1 MKIGFTSLVLFG
13 LLHGVCFSDTPGVPR
28 AVFVENTFNFGK
40 VKQGEKITHKFQ
52 VKNEGTAP
60 LLLDRVDFNLP
71 TLTAKF
77 KPEIPPG
84 GEGFIQVDW
93 NTTSFSGPIDLE
105 AELSS
110 NDPVQPKFTFTLSG
124 LIDPVIEVDPIS
136 GAYISLYPDE
146 KKEQTL
152 HIINHEQQP
161 LKISS
166 VEKQGTHFTASLKE
180 VQPGN
185 SYDLTITV
193 PAGTRPGRYEEGLL
207 LHTNHPKF
215 SKVPVG
221 VNVLVM
227 RDLHAFPEI
236 VDFKGIDLS
245 ILKQNPGLI
254 DNLFENIIVENRRGD
269 FEIKSIQT
277 DVPFLKITQA
287 PTSGRSSRF
296 KLDIQV
302 LKEKLAPGKISGS
315 IQVATDV
322 KESPE
327 ITIPVVAEI
336 Q

>member
-1 MKIGFTSLVLFG
+1 MKIRFTSIVLFG
-13 LLHGVCFSDTPGVPR
+13 VLHGVCFSDTPGAPR
-28 AVFVENTFNFGK
+28 AVFVEKTFNFGN
-40 VKQGEKITHKFQ
+40 VKQGVEVTHKFQ

-60 LLLDRVDFNLP
+60 LLLDRIDFDLP
-71 TLTAKF
+71 GLTAKF

-105 AELSS
+105 AKLSS
-110 NDPVQPKFTFTLSG
+110 NDPVRPKFTFTLSG
-124 LIDPVIEVDPIS
+124 SIDPVIEVAPIW
-136 GAYISLYPDE
+136 GGFISLYADE

-180 VQPGN
+180 VQSGK

-193 PAGTRPGRYEEGLL
+193 PAGTPPGHYEEALL
-207 LHTNHPKF
+207 LHTYHPKF
-215 SKVPVG
+215 PEVPVG
-221 VNVLVM
+221 INVLVM
-227 RDLHAFPEI
+227 RDVHAFPES
-236 VDFKGIDLS
+236 VDLKGIDLS
-245 ILKQNPGLI
+245 ILNQNPKLI
-254 DNLFENIIVENRRGD
+254 DNLFENVIVENRRGD

-287 PTSGRSSRF
+287 PPSGRSSRF

-315 IQVATDV
+315 IRVATDV
-322 KESPE
+322 KEFPE

-336 Q
+336 K

>member
-1 MKIGFTSLVLFG
+1 MKIRFTSIVVFGVLY
-13 LLHGVCFSDTPGVPR
+13 GVCFSATPAAPR
-28 AVFVENTFNFGK
+28 AVFVEKTFDFGK
-40 VKQGEKITHKFQ
+40 VKQGVEVTHRFQ

-60 LLLDRVDFNLP
+60 LLLDRVDFDLP
-71 TLTAKF
+71 GLTAKF

-93 NTTSFSGPIDLE
+93 NTSYFSGPIDLE
-105 AELSS
+105 GKLRS
-110 NDPVQPKFTFTLSG
+110 NDSVQPKFTFTLSG
-124 LIDPVIEVDPIS
+124 SIDPVIEVDPVW

-146 KKEQTL
+146 KKERTL

-166 VEKQGTHFTASLKE
+166 IEKQGTHFETSLKE
-180 VQPGN
+180 VQHGN
-185 SYDLTITV
+185 SYDLTVTV
-193 PAGTRPGRYEEGLL
+193 PAGTSPGRYEEALL

-215 SKVPVG
+215 SEVRVG

-227 RDLHAFPEI
+227 RDVHAFPES

-245 ILKQNPGLI
+245 ILKENPKLI
-254 DNLFENIIVENRRGD
+254 DNLYENVIVENRRGD

-277 DVPFLKITQA
+277 EVPFLKITQA
-287 PTSGRSSRF
+287 PPSGKSSRF

-315 IQVATDV
+315 IRVATDV
-322 KESPE
+322 KEFPE
-327 ITIPVVAEI
+327 LAIPVVAEI
-336 Q
+336 K

>member
-1 MKIGFTSLVLFG
+1 MKIRFTSIVLFG
-13 LLHGVCFSDTPGVPR
+13 VLHGVCFSDTPSAPR
-28 AVFVENTFNFGK
+28 AVFVEKTFNFGN
-40 VKQGEKITHKFQ
+40 VKQGVEVTHKFQ

-60 LLLDRVDFNLP
+60 LLLDRIDFDLP
-71 TLTAKF
+71 GLTAKF
-77 KPEIPPG
+77 KAEIPPG

-105 AELSS
+105 AKLSS
-110 NDPVQPKFTFTLSG
+110 NDPAQPKFTFTLSG
-124 LIDPVIEVDPIS
+124 SIDPVIEVAPIW
-136 GAYISLYPDE
+136 GGFISLYPDE

-180 VQPGN
+180 VQSGN

-193 PAGTRPGRYEEGLL
+193 PAGTAPGRYEEALL

-215 SKVPVG
+215 PEVPVG

-227 RDLHAFPEI
+227 RDLHAFPES
-236 VDFKGIDLS
+236 VDFKGIDPS
-245 ILKQNPGLI
+245 ILKQNPKLI
-254 DNLFENIIVENRRGD
+254 DNLFENVIVENRRGD
-269 FEIKSIQT
+269 FEIKGIQT
-277 DVPFLKITQA
+277 DVPFVKITQA
-287 PTSGRSSRF
+287 PPSGRSSRF

-315 IQVATDV
+315 IRVATDV

-336 Q
+336 K

>member
-1 MKIGFTSLVLFG
+1 MKIRFTSIVLFG
-13 LLHGVCFSDTPGVPR
+13 VLHGVCFSDTPGAPR
-28 AVFVENTFNFGK
+28 AVFVEKTFNFGN
-40 VKQGEKITHKFQ
+40 VKQGGELTHRFQ

-71 TLTAKF
+71 GLTAKF

-84 GEGFIQVDW
+84 GEGFVQVDC
-93 NTTSFSGPIDLE
+93 NTASFSGPIDLE

-110 NDPVQPKFTFTLSG
+110 NDPAKPKFAFTLSG

-152 HIINHEQQP
+152 RIINHEQQP

-180 VQPGN
+180 VQSGN

-193 PAGTRPGRYEEGLL
+193 PAGTPLGRYEEALL

-221 VNVLVM
+221 VNILVM
-227 RDLHAFPEI
+227 RDVHAFPES

-245 ILKQNPGLI
+245 ILNQNPSLI
-254 DNLFENIIVENRRGD
+254 DNLYENVIVENRRGD
-269 FEIKSIQT
+269 FEIKSIET
-277 DVPFLKITQA
+277 NVPFLKITQA
-287 PTSGRSSRF
+287 PPSGRSSRF
-296 KLDIQV
+296 KLDIKV
-302 LKEKLAPGKISGS
+302 LKEKLAPGQISGS
-315 IQVATDV
+315 IRVATDV

-327 ITIPVVAEI
+327 IMIPVVAEI
-336 Q
+336 K

>member
-1 MKIGFTSLVLFG
+1 MKIQFTSIVLFG
-13 LLHGVCFSDTPGVPR
+13 VLHGVCFSDTPGAAR
-28 AVFVENTFNFGK
+28 AVFVEKTFNFGN
-40 VKQGEKITHKFQ
+40 VKQGVEVTHIFQ

-71 TLTAKF
+71 GLTAKF

-93 NTTSFSGPIDLE
+93 NTTSFFGPVDLE
-105 AELSS
+105 AKLSS
-110 NDPVQPKFTFTLSG
+110 NDPAKPKFTFTLSG
-124 LIDPVIEVDPIS
+124 SVDPVIEVDPIW
-136 GAYISLYPDE
+136 GAYISLYSDE
-146 KKEQTL
+146 KKEKTL
-152 HIINHEQQP
+152 RIINHEEQP

-166 VEKQGTHFTASLKE
+166 IEKQGTHFTASLKE

-193 PAGTRPGRYEEGLL
+193 PAGTPLGRYEEALL

-215 SKVPVG
+215 SEVRVG

-227 RDLHAFPEI
+227 RDLHAFPES
-236 VDFKGIDLS
+236 VDLKGIDLS
-245 ILKQNPGLI
+245 ILNQNPGLI
-254 DNLFENIIVENRRGD
+254 DNLFESVIVGNRRGD

-287 PTSGRSSRF
+287 PPSGRSSRF

-315 IQVATDV
+315 IRVATNV
-322 KESPE
+322 KEFPE

-336 Q
+336 K

>member
-1 MKIGFTSLVLFG
+1 MKIRFTSIVLFG
-13 LLHGVCFSDTPGVPR
+13 VLHGVCFSDTPGAPR
-28 AVFVENTFNFGK
+28 AVFVEKTFNFGN
-40 VKQGEKITHKFQ
+40 VKQGVEVTHKFQ

-60 LLLDRVDFNLP
+60 LLLDRIDFDLP
-71 TLTAKF
+71 GLTAKF
-77 KPEIPPG
+77 KAEIPPG

-105 AELSS
+105 AKLSS
-110 NDPVQPKFTFTLSG
+110 NDPAQPKFTFTLSG
-124 LIDPVIEVDPIS
+124 SIDPVIEVAPIW
-136 GAYISLYPDE
+136 GGFISLYPDE

-180 VQPGN
+180 VQSGK

-193 PAGTRPGRYEEGLL
+193 PAGTPPGHYEEALL

-215 SKVPVG
+215 PEVPVG
-221 VNVLVM
+221 INVLVM
-227 RDLHAFPEI
+227 RDLHAFPES
-236 VDFKGIDLS
+236 VDLKGIDLS
-245 ILKQNPGLI
+245 ILKQNPKLI
-254 DNLFENIIVENRRGD
+254 DNL

-287 PTSGRSSRF
+287 PPSGRSSRF

-315 IQVATDV
+315 IRVATDV

-327 ITIPVVAEI
+327 ITIPVIAEI
-336 Q
+336 K

>member
-1 MKIGFTSLVLFG
+1 MKIQFTSIVLFG
-13 LLHGVCFSDTPGVPR
+13 VLHGVCFSDTPGAPR
-28 AVFVENTFNFGK
+28 AVFVEKTFNFGN
-40 VKQGEKITHKFQ
+40 VKQGVEVTHIFQ

-71 TLTAKF
+71 GLTAKF

-93 NTTSFSGPIDLE
+93 NTTSFFGPVDLE
-105 AELSS
+105 AKLSS
-110 NDPVQPKFTFTLSG
+110 NDPAKPKFTFTLSG
-124 LIDPVIEVDPIS
+124 SVDPVIEVDPIW
-136 GAYISLYPDE
+136 GAYISLYSDE
-146 KKEQTL
+146 KKEKTL
-152 HIINHEQQP
+152 RIINHEEQP

-166 VEKQGTHFTASLKE
+166 IEKQGTHFTASLKE

-193 PAGTRPGRYEEGLL
+193 PAGTPLGRYEEALL

-215 SKVPVG
+215 SEVRVG

-227 RDLHAFPEI
+227 RDLHAFPES
-236 VDFKGIDLS
+236 VDLKGIDLS
-245 ILKQNPGLI
+245 ILNQNPGLI
-254 DNLFENIIVENRRGD
+254 DNLFESVIVGNRRGD

-287 PTSGRSSRF
+287 PPSGRSSRF

-315 IQVATDV
+315 IRVATNV
-322 KESPE
+322 KEFPE

-336 Q
+336 K

>member
-1 MKIGFTSLVLFG
+1 MKIRFTSIVLFG
-13 LLHGVCFSDTPGVPR
+13 VLHGVCFSDTPRAPR
-28 AVFVENTFNFGK
+28 AVFVEKTFNFGK
-40 VKQGEKITHKFQ
+40 VKQGVEVTHKFQ

-60 LLLDRVDFNLP
+60 LLLDRIDFDLP
-71 TLTAKF
+71 GLTAKF
-77 KPEIPPG
+77 KAEIPPG

-105 AELSS
+105 AKLSS
-110 NDPVQPKFTFTLSG
+110 NDPAQPKFTFTLSG
-124 LIDPVIEVDPIS
+124 SIDPVIEVAPIW
-136 GAYISLYPDE
+136 GGFISLYPDE

-180 VQPGN
+180 VQSGK

-193 PAGTRPGRYEEGLL
+193 PAGTPPGHYEEALS

-215 SKVPVG
+215 SEVPVG
-221 VNVLVM
+221 VNVLVL
-227 RDLHAFPEI
+227 RDVHAFPES
-236 VDFKGIDLS
+236 VDLKGIDLS
-245 ILKQNPGLI
+245 ILNQNPKLI
-254 DNLFENIIVENRRGD
+254 DNLFENVIVENRRGD

-287 PTSGRSSRF
+287 PPSGKSSRF

-302 LKEKLAPGKISGS
+302 LKEKLAPGQISGS
-315 IQVATDV
+315 IRVATDV

-327 ITIPVVAEI
+327 VTIPVVAEI
-336 Q
+336 K

>member
-1 MKIGFTSLVLFG
+1 MKIGFTSIVLFG
-13 LLHGVCFSDTPGVPR
+13 VLHGVCFSATPGAPR
-28 AVFVENTFNFGK
+28 AVFVEKTFNFGNI
-40 VKQGEKITHKFQ
+40 KQGTEVTHKFQ

-60 LLLDRVDFNLP
+60 LLLARVDFDLP
-71 TLTAKF
+71 GLTAKF

-84 GEGFIQVDW
+84 GDGFIQVDW

-105 AELSS
+105 AKLSS

-124 LIDPVIEVDPIS
+124 SIDPVIEVDPTW

-146 KKEQTL
+146 KKGKTL

-166 VEKQGTHFTASLKE
+166 IEKQGTHFTASLKE

-193 PAGTRPGRYEEGLL
+193 PAGTPPGRYEEGLL

-215 SKVPVG
+215 SEVPVG

-227 RDLHAFPEI
+227 RDLHAFPES
-236 VDFKGIDLS
+236 VDLKGIDLS
-245 ILKQNPGLI
+245 ILKQNPRLI
-254 DNLFENIIVENRRGD
+254 DNLFENVFMENRWGD

-287 PTSGRSSRF
+287 PPSGRSSRF

-315 IQVATDV
+315 IRVATDV

-336 Q
+336 K

>member
-1 MKIGFTSLVLFG
+1 MKIRFTSIVLFG
-13 LLHGVCFSDTPGVPR
+13 VLHGVCFSDTPRAPR
-28 AVFVENTFNFGK
+28 AVFVEKTFNFGK
-40 VKQGEKITHKFQ
+40 VKQGVEVTHKFQ

-60 LLLDRVDFNLP
+60 LLLDRIDFDLP
-71 TLTAKF
+71 GLTAKF
-77 KPEIPPG
+77 KAEIPPG

-105 AELSS
+105 AKLSS
-110 NDPVQPKFTFTLSG
+110 NDPAQPKFTFTLSG
-124 LIDPVIEVDPIS
+124 SIDPVIEVAPIW
-136 GAYISLYPDE
+136 GGFISLYADE

-180 VQPGN
+180 VQSGN

-193 PAGTRPGRYEEGLL
+193 PAGTPPGHYEEALL

-215 SKVPVG
+215 SEVPVG
-221 VNVLVM
+221 VNVLVL
-227 RDLHAFPEI
+227 RDVHAFPES
-236 VDFKGIDLS
+236 VDLKGIDLS
-245 ILKQNPGLI
+245 ILKENPKLI
-254 DNLFENIIVENRRGD
+254 DNLFENVIVENRRGD

-287 PTSGRSSRF
+287 PPSGKSSRF

-302 LKEKLAPGKISGS
+302 LKEKLAPGKISGL
-315 IQVATDV
+315 IRVATDV
-322 KESPE
+322 KEFPE

-336 Q
+336 K

>member
-1 MKIGFTSLVLFG
+1 MKMGFTSILLFG
-13 LLHGVCFSDTPGVPR
+13 VLHGVCFSDTPGAPR
-28 AVFVENTFNFGK
+28 AVFIEKNFNFGK
-40 VKQGEKITHKFQ
+40 VKQGVEVSHKFQ

-60 LLLDRVDFNLP
+60 LLLQRIDFNLP
-71 TLTAKF
+71 GLIAKF

-93 NTTSFSGPIDLE
+93 DSTSFSGPIGLE

-110 NDPVQPKFTFTLSG
+110 NDPVQPKFTFTLNGS
-124 LIDPVIEVDPIS
+124 IDPVIEVDPIW
-136 GAYISLYPDE
+136 GAYISLYQDE

-185 SYDLTITV
+185 SYDLTVTV
-193 PAGTRPGRYEEGLL
+193 PAKTPLGLYEEGLL

-215 SKVPVG
+215 SKIPVG

-227 RDLHAFPEI
+227 RDLHAFPEL
-236 VDFKGIDLS
+236 VNFTGIDLS
-245 ILKQNPGLI
+245 ILKQNPKLI
-254 DNLFENIIVENRRGD
+254 DNLFETVIVENRRGD
-269 FEIKSIQT
+269 FEIKSITT

-287 PTSGRSSRF
+287 PPSGKSTRF

-315 IQVATDV
+315 IRIATDV
-322 KESPE
+322 KGSPE

-336 Q
+336 E

>member
-1 MKIGFTSLVLFG
+1 MKIQFTSIVLFSVV
-13 LLHGVCFSDTPGVPR
+13 HGVCFSDTPGVPR
-28 AVFVENTFNFGK
+28 AVFVENTFKFGK
-40 VKQGEKITHKFQ
+40 VKQGGEVTHKFQ

-60 LLLDRVDFNLP
+60 LLLDRVDFDFP
-71 TLTAKF
+71 GLTAKF
-77 KPEIPPG
+77 KHEIPPG

-105 AELSS
+105 AKLSS
-110 NDPVQPKFTFTLSG
+110 NDPVKPKFIFTLSG
-124 LIDPVIEVDPIS
+124 LIDPVIEVDPNW
-136 GAYISLYPDE
+136 GAYISLYQDE

-166 VEKQGTHFTASLKE
+166 IEKQGTHFTASLKE

-193 PAGTRPGRYEEGLL
+193 PPGTSPGRYEEVLL
-207 LHTNHPKF
+207 LHTNHPKL
-215 SKVPVG
+215 SEVPVG

-227 RDLHAFPEI
+227 QDLHAFPEL
-236 VDFKGIDLS
+236 VDFTGIDLS
-245 ILKQNPGLI
+245 ILKENPGLI
-254 DNLFENIIVENRRGD
+254 DNLYENVIVENRRGD

-287 PTSGRSSRF
+287 PPSGRSSRF
-296 KLDIQV
+296 TLDIQV

-315 IQVATDV
+315 IRIATDV
-322 KESPE
+322 KEFPE
-327 ITIPVVAEI
+327 ITIPVVATIE
-336 Q
+336 

>member
-1 MKIGFTSLVLFG
+1 MKVRFTSIVLFSV
-13 LLHGVCFSDTPGVPR
+13 LHGVCFSETPGAPR
-28 AVFVENTFNFGK
+28 AVFVEKSFNFGK
-40 VKQGEKITHKFQ
+40 VKQGVEVTHKFQ

-60 LLLDRVDFNLP
+60 LLLDRVDFDLP
-71 TLTAKF
+71 GLTAKF

-93 NTTSFSGPIDLE
+93 NTTSFSGPMDVE
-105 AELSS
+105 AKLGS
-110 NDPVQPKFTFTLSG
+110 NDPIQPKFTFTLSG
-124 LIDPVIEVDPIS
+124 SIDPVIEVAPIW
-136 GAYISLYPDE
+136 GGFISLYADE

-152 HIINHEQQP
+152 HIINHELQP

-166 VEKQGTHFTASLKE
+166 LEKQGTHFTASLKE
-180 VQPGN
+180 VQSGK

-193 PAGTRPGRYEEGLL
+193 PAGTPLGRYEEALL

-215 SKVPVG
+215 SEVPVD

-227 RDLHAFPEI
+227 RDLHAFPES
-236 VDFKGIDLS
+236 VDLKGIDLS
-245 ILKQNPGLI
+245 ILKQNPKLI
-254 DNLFENIIVENRRGD
+254 DNLFEKVIVENRRGD

-287 PTSGRSSRF
+287 PPSGRSSRF

-315 IQVATDV
+315 IRVGTDV

-336 Q
+336 K

>member
-1 MKIGFTSLVLFG
+1 M
-13 LLHGVCFSDTPGVPR
+13 
-28 AVFVENTFNFGK
+28 
-40 VKQGEKITHKFQ
+40 
-52 VKNEGTAP
+52 
-60 LLLDRVDFNLP
+60 
-71 TLTAKF
+71 
-77 KPEIPPG
+77 
-84 GEGFIQVDW
+84 DW

-105 AELSS
+105 AKLSS
-110 NDPVQPKFTFTLSG
+110 NDPVRPKFTFTLSG
-124 LIDPVIEVDPIS
+124 SIDPVIEVAPIW
-136 GAYISLYPDE
+136 GGFISLYADE

-180 VQPGN
+180 VQSGK

-193 PAGTRPGRYEEGLL
+193 PAGTPPGHYEEALL

-215 SKVPVG
+215 PEVPVG
-221 VNVLVM
+221 INVLVM
-227 RDLHAFPEI
+227 RDVHAFPES
-236 VDFKGIDLS
+236 VDLKGIDLS
-245 ILKQNPGLI
+245 ILNQNPKLI
-254 DNLFENIIVENRRGD
+254 DNLFENVIVENRRGD

-287 PTSGRSSRF
+287 PPSGRSSRF

-315 IQVATDV
+315 IRVATDV
-322 KESPE
+322 KEFPE

-336 Q
+336 K

>member
-1 MKIGFTSLVLFG
+1 MKIRFTSILLFG
-13 LLHGVCFSDTPGVPR
+13 VLHGVCFSDTPGVPR

-40 VKQGEKITHKFQ
+40 VKQGEQISHKFQ

-60 LLLDRVDFNLP
+60 LLLDRIDFNLP
-71 TLTAKF
+71 GLIAKF

-93 NTTSFSGPIDLE
+93 DSTSFSGPIGLE

-110 NDPVQPKFTFTLSG
+110 NDPVKPKFTFTLNGS
-124 LIDPVIEVDPIS
+124 IDPVIEVDPIW
-136 GAYISLYPDE
+136 GAYISLYQDE
-146 KKEQTL
+146 KKEQTV

-166 VEKQGTHFTASLKE
+166 IEKQGTHFTASLKE

-185 SYDLTITV
+185 SYDLTVTV
-193 PAGTRPGRYEEGLL
+193 PAKTPLGLYEEGLL

-215 SKVPVG
+215 SKIPVG

-227 RDLHAFPEI
+227 RDLHAFPEL
-236 VDFKGIDLS
+236 VNFTGIDLS
-245 ILKQNPGLI
+245 LLKQNPKLI
-254 DNLFENIIVENRRGD
+254 DNLFETVIVENRRGD
-269 FEIKSIQT
+269 FEVKSIKT

-287 PTSGRSSRF
+287 PPSGKSSRF

-315 IQVATDV
+315 IRIATDV
-322 KESPE
+322 KGSPE

-336 Q
+336 E

>member
-1 MKIGFTSLVLFG
+1 MKIRFTSIVVFG
-13 LLHGVCFSDTPGVPR
+13 VLHGVCFSDTPGAPR
-28 AVFVENTFNFGK
+28 AVFVEKSFNFGN
-40 VKQGEKITHKFQ
+40 VKQGVEVTHKFQ

-60 LLLDRVDFNLP
+60 LLLDRFDFDLP
-71 TLTAKF
+71 GLTATF

-84 GEGFIQVDW
+84 GEGFIQMDW
-93 NTTSFSGPIDLE
+93 DTTSFSGPIDLE
-105 AELSS
+105 AKLSS
-110 NDPVQPKFTFTLSG
+110 NDPDKPKFTFTLSG
-124 LIDPVIEVDPIS
+124 LIDPVIEVDPIW

-152 HIINHEQQP
+152 HIISHEQQP

-166 VEKQGTHFTASLKE
+166 VEKQGTHFTASLKK
-180 VQPGN
+180 VQSGN

-193 PAGTRPGRYEEGLL
+193 PAGTPPGHYEEALL
-207 LHTNHPKF
+207 LHTNHSKF

-227 RDLHAFPEI
+227 RDVHAFPES
-236 VDFKGIDLS
+236 VDLKGIDLS
-245 ILKQNPGLI
+245 ILKQNPKLI
-254 DNLFENIIVENRRGD
+254 DNLFENVIVENRRGD

-287 PTSGRSSRF
+287 PPSGRSLRF

-302 LKEKLAPGKISGS
+302 LEEKLAPGKISGS
-315 IQVATDV
+315 IRVATDL
-322 KESPE
+322 KEFPE

-336 Q
+336 K

>member
-1 MKIGFTSLVLFG
+1 MKIQFTSIVVFG
-13 LLHGVCFSDTPGVPR
+13 VLHGVCFSDTPGAPR
-28 AVFVENTFNFGK
+28 AVFVEKTFNFGN
-40 VKQGEKITHKFQ
+40 VKQGVEVTHKFQ

-60 LLLDRVDFNLP
+60 LLLDRIDFDLP
-71 TLTAKF
+71 GLTAKF

-93 NTTSFSGPIDLE
+93 NTTSFSGPMDLE
-105 AELSS
+105 ATLSS
-110 NDPVQPKFTFTLSG
+110 NDPAQPKFTFTLSG
-124 LIDPVIEVDPIS
+124 SIDPVIEVAPIW
-136 GAYISLYPDE
+136 GGFISLYADE

-180 VQPGN
+180 VQSGK

-193 PAGTRPGRYEEGLL
+193 PAGTPPGRYEEALL

-215 SKVPVG
+215 PEVPVG

-227 RDLHAFPEI
+227 RDLHAFPES
-236 VDFKGIDLS
+236 VDLKGIDLS
-245 ILKQNPGLI
+245 ILKQNPKLI
-254 DNLFENIIVENRRGD
+254 DNLFENVIVENRRGD

-287 PTSGRSSRF
+287 PPSGKSSRF

-315 IQVATDV
+315 IRVATSV
-322 KESPE
+322 KEFPE

-336 Q
+336 E

>member
-1 MKIGFTSLVLFG
+1 MKIRFTSIVLFG
-13 LLHGVCFSDTPGVPR
+13 VLHGVCFSDTPGAPR
-28 AVFVENTFNFGK
+28 AVFVEKTFNFGN
-40 VKQGEKITHKFQ
+40 VKQGVEVTHKFQ

-60 LLLDRVDFNLP
+60 LLLDRIDFDLP
-71 TLTAKF
+71 GLTAKF

-105 AELSS
+105 AKLSS
-110 NDPVQPKFTFTLSG
+110 NDPVRPKFTFTLSG
-124 LIDPVIEVDPIS
+124 SIDPVIEVAPIW
-136 GAYISLYPDE
+136 GGFISLYADE

-152 HIINHEQQP
+152 HIINHEQHP

-166 VEKQGTHFTASLKE
+166 VEKQGAHFTASLKE
-180 VQPGN
+180 VQSGK

-193 PAGTRPGRYEEGLL
+193 PAGTPPGHYEEALL

-215 SKVPVG
+215 SEVPVG
-221 VNVLVM
+221 INVLVM
-227 RDLHAFPEI
+227 RDVHAFPES
-236 VDFKGIDLS
+236 VDLKGIDLS
-245 ILKQNPGLI
+245 ILNQNPKLI
-254 DNLFENIIVENRRGD
+254 DNLFENVIVENRRGD

-287 PTSGRSSRF
+287 PPSGRSSRF

-315 IQVATDV
+315 IRVATDV
-322 KESPE
+322 KEFPE

-336 Q
+336 K

>member
-1 MKIGFTSLVLFG
+1 MKIGSTSIVLFG
-13 LLHGVCFSDTPGVPR
+13 VLYGVCFSATPGAPR
-28 AVFVENTFNFGK
+28 AVFVENTFKFGK

-60 LLLDRVDFNLP
+60 LILGRVDFDAP
-71 TLTAKF
+71 GLTAKF
-77 KPEIPPG
+77 KPDIPPG

-93 NTTSFSGPIDLE
+93 DTTSFSGAVGLE
-105 AELSS
+105 AKLSS
-110 NDPVQPKFTFTLSG
+110 NDPARPKFAFTLSG
-124 LIDPVIEVDPIS
+124 LIDPVIEVDPIW
-136 GAYISLYPDE
+136 GAYISLYSDE
-146 KKEQTL
+146 TKEKTL
-152 HIINHEQQP
+152 HIINREQQP

-193 PAGTRPGRYEEGLL
+193 PRGTPIGRYEEGLL
-207 LHTNHPKF
+207 LHTNHPKV
-215 SKVPVG
+215 SEVPVG

-227 RDLHAFPEI
+227 RDLHAFPEL
-236 VDFKGIDLS
+236 VDFTGIDLS
-245 ILKQNPGLI
+245 ILKQNPSLI
-254 DNLFENIIVENRRGD
+254 DNLFEKVFVENRRGD
-269 FEIKSIQT
+269 FEIKSIKT

-287 PTSGRSSRF
+287 PPSGKSSRF

-302 LKEKLAPGKISGS
+302 LKENLAPGKISGS
-315 IQVATDV
+315 IQVETDV

-336 Q
+336 H

>member
-1 MKIGFTSLVLFG
+1 MKIRFTSIVLFG
-13 LLHGVCFSDTPGVPR
+13 VLQSVCFSATPGAPR
-28 AVFVENTFNFGK
+28 AVFVEKTFNFGN
-40 VKQGEKITHKFQ
+40 VKQGVEVTHKFQ
-52 VKNEGTAP
+52 VKNEGSAP
-60 LLLDRVDFNLP
+60 LLLDRIDFDLP
-71 TLTAKF
+71 GLTAKF
-77 KPEIPPG
+77 KAEIPPG

-93 NTTSFSGPIDLE
+93 DTTSFSGPIDLE
-105 AELSS
+105 AKLSS

-124 LIDPVIEVDPIS
+124 SIDPVIEVAPIW
-136 GAYISLYPDE
+136 GGFISLYPDE
-146 KKEQTL
+146 KKERTL

-166 VEKQGTHFTASLKE
+166 LEKQGTHFTASLKE
-180 VQPGN
+180 VQSGK

-193 PAGTRPGRYEEGLL
+193 PAGTPPGHYEEALL

-215 SKVPVG
+215 SEVPVG

-227 RDLHAFPEI
+227 RDLHAFPES
-236 VDFKGIDLS
+236 VDLKGIDLS
-245 ILKQNPGLI
+245 ILKQNPKLI
-254 DNLFENIIVENRRGD
+254 DNLFENVIVENRRGD

-287 PTSGRSSRF
+287 PPSGRSSRF

-315 IQVATDV
+315 IRVETNV
-322 KESPE
+322 KEFPE

-336 Q
+336 K

>member
-1 MKIGFTSLVLFG
+1 MKIRFTSIVLFG
-13 LLHGVCFSDTPGVPR
+13 VLHGVCFSDTPGAPR
-28 AVFVENTFNFGK
+28 AVFVEKTFNFGN
-40 VKQGEKITHKFQ
+40 VKQGVEVTHKFQ

-60 LLLDRVDFNLP
+60 LLLDRIDFDLP
-71 TLTAKF
+71 GLTAKF

-105 AELSS
+105 AKLSS
-110 NDPVQPKFTFTLSG
+110 NDPVRPKFTFTLSG
-124 LIDPVIEVDPIS
+124 SIDPVIEVAPIW
-136 GAYISLYPDE
+136 GGFISLYADE

-180 VQPGN
+180 VQSGK

-193 PAGTRPGRYEEGLL
+193 PAGTPPGHYEEALL

-215 SKVPVG
+215 SEVPVG
-221 VNVLVM
+221 INVLVM
-227 RDLHAFPEI
+227 RDVHAFPES
-236 VDFKGIDLS
+236 VDLKGIDLS
-245 ILKQNPGLI
+245 ILNQNPKLI
-254 DNLFENIIVENRRGD
+254 DNLFENVIVENRRGD

-287 PTSGRSSRF
+287 PPSGRSSRF

-315 IQVATDV
+315 IRVATNV
-322 KESPE
+322 KEFPE

-336 Q
+336 K

>member
-1 MKIGFTSLVLFG
+1 MKIRFISIVLFG
-13 LLHGVCFSDTPGVPR
+13 VLHGVCFSDTPRAPR
-28 AVFVENTFNFGK
+28 AVFVEKTFNFGK
-40 VKQGEKITHKFQ
+40 VKQGVEVTHKFQ

-60 LLLDRVDFNLP
+60 LLLDRIDFDLP
-71 TLTAKF
+71 GLTAKF
-77 KPEIPPG
+77 KAEIPPG

-105 AELSS
+105 AKLSS
-110 NDPVQPKFTFTLSG
+110 NDPAQPKFTFTLSG
-124 LIDPVIEVDPIS
+124 SIDPVIEVAPIW
-136 GAYISLYPDE
+136 GGFISLYADE

-180 VQPGN
+180 VQSGN

-193 PAGTRPGRYEEGLL
+193 PAGTLPGHYEEVLL

-215 SKVPVG
+215 SEVPVG
-221 VNVLVM
+221 VNILVM
-227 RDLHAFPEI
+227 RDLHAFPES
-236 VDFKGIDLS
+236 VDLKGIDLS
-245 ILKQNPGLI
+245 ILKQNPKLI
-254 DNLFENIIVENRRGD
+254 DNLFENVIVENRRGD

-287 PTSGRSSRF
+287 PPSGKSSRF

-302 LKEKLAPGKISGS
+302 LKEKLAPGQISGS
-315 IQVATDV
+315 IRVATDV

-327 ITIPVVAEI
+327 VTIPVVAEI
-336 Q
+336 K

>member
-1 MKIGFTSLVLFG
+1 
-13 LLHGVCFSDTPGVPR
+13 
-28 AVFVENTFNFGK
+28 VE
-40 VKQGEKITHKFQ
+40 
-52 VKNEGTAP
+52 
-60 LLLDRVDFNLP
+60 
-71 TLTAKF
+71 AK
-77 KPEIPPG
+77 
-84 GEGFIQVDW
+84 
-93 NTTSFSGPIDLE
+93 
-105 AELSS
+105 LSS
-110 NDPVQPKFTFTLSG
+110 NDPAKPKFTFTLSG
-124 LIDPVIEVDPIS
+124 SIEPVIEVDPRW
-136 GAYISLYPDE
+136 GAYISLYQDE

-193 PAGTRPGRYEEGLL
+193 PPGTSLGRYEEALL
-207 LHTNHPKF
+207 LHTNHPKV
-215 SKVPVG
+215 SEVPVG

-227 RDLHAFPEI
+227 RDLHAFPEL
-236 VDFKGIDLS
+236 VDFTGIDLS
-245 ILKQNPGLI
+245 LLKQNPGLI
-254 DNLFENIIVENRRGD
+254 EHLYENVTVGNRRGD

-287 PTSGRSSRF
+287 PPSGRSSRF
-296 KLDIQV
+296 TLDIQV

-315 IQVATDV
+315 IRVATDV

-336 Q
+336 H

>member
-1 MKIGFTSLVLFG
+1 MKIQFTSIVLFG
-13 LLHGVCFSDTPGVPR
+13 VLHGVCFSDTPGAPR
-28 AVFVENTFNFGK
+28 AVFVENAFNFGK
-40 VKQGEKITHKFQ
+40 VKQGVEVSHKFQ

-60 LLLDRVDFNLP
+60 LLLERIDFDLP
-71 TLTAKF
+71 GLTAKF
-77 KPEIPPG
+77 KPEIPAG

-93 NTTSFSGPIDLE
+93 NTTSFSGPIDVE
-105 AELSS
+105 AKLSS
-110 NDPVQPKFTFTLSG
+110 NDPAKPKFTFTLSG
-124 LIDPVIEVDPIS
+124 SIEPVIEVDPRW
-136 GAYISLYPDE
+136 GAYISLYQDE

-193 PAGTRPGRYEEGLL
+193 PPGTSLGRYEEALL
-207 LHTNHPKF
+207 LHTNHPKV
-215 SKVPVG
+215 SEVPVG

-227 RDLHAFPEI
+227 RDLHAFPEL
-236 VDFKGIDLS
+236 VDFTGIDLS
-245 ILKQNPGLI
+245 LLKQNPGLI
-254 DNLFENIIVENRRGD
+254 EHLYENVTVGNRRGD

-287 PTSGRSSRF
+287 PPSGRSSRF
-296 KLDIQV
+296 TLDIQV

-315 IQVATDV
+315 IRIATDV

-336 Q
+336 H

>member
-1 MKIGFTSLVLFG
+1 MQSATQSATQS
-13 LLHGVCFSDTPGVPR
+13 FSVAD
-28 AVFVENTFNFGK
+28 GK
-40 VKQGEKITHKFQ
+40 VKQGVEVTHKFQ

-60 LLLDRVDFNLP
+60 LLLDRIDFDLP
-71 TLTAKF
+71 GLTAKF

-84 GEGFIQVDW
+84 GEGFIQVGW

-105 AELSS
+105 AKLSS
-110 NDPVQPKFTFTLSG
+110 NDPAKPKFTFTLSG
-124 LIDPVIEVDPIS
+124 SIDPVIEVAPIS
-136 GAYISLYPDE
+136 EAFISLYPDE

-166 VEKQGTHFTASLKE
+166 VEKQGTHFTSSLKE

-193 PAGTRPGRYEEGLL
+193 PAGTPPGRYEEALL

-221 VNVLVM
+221 VNILVM
-227 RDLHAFPEI
+227 RDVHAFPES

-245 ILKQNPGLI
+245 ILNQNPSLI
-254 DNLFENIIVENRRGD
+254 DNLYENVIVENRRGD
-269 FEIKSIQT
+269 FEIKSIET
-277 DVPFLKITQA
+277 NVPFLKITQA
-287 PTSGRSSRF
+287 PPSGRSSRF

-302 LKEKLAPGKISGS
+302 LKEKLAPGQVSGS
-315 IQVATDV
+315 IRVATDV

-336 Q
+336 K

>member
-1 MKIGFTSLVLFG
+1 MKIRFTSIVLFG
-13 LLHGVCFSDTPGVPR
+13 VLHGVCFSDTPGAPR
-28 AVFVENTFNFGK
+28 AVFVEKTFNFGN
-40 VKQGEKITHKFQ
+40 VKQGVEVTHKFQ

-60 LLLDRVDFNLP
+60 LLLDRIDFDLP
-71 TLTAKF
+71 GLTAKF
-77 KPEIPPG
+77 KAEIPPG

-105 AELSS
+105 AKLSS
-110 NDPVQPKFTFTLSG
+110 NDLAQPKFTFTLGGS
-124 LIDPVIEVDPIS
+124 IDPVIEVAPIW
-136 GAYISLYPDE
+136 GGFISLYADE

-180 VQPGN
+180 VQSGN

-193 PAGTRPGRYEEGLL
+193 SAGTPPGHYEEALL

-215 SKVPVG
+215 PEVPVG
-221 VNVLVM
+221 INVLVM
-227 RDLHAFPEI
+227 RDVHAFPES
-236 VDFKGIDLS
+236 VDLKGIDLS
-245 ILKQNPGLI
+245 ILNQNPKLI
-254 DNLFENIIVENRRGD
+254 DNLFENVIVENRRGD

-287 PTSGRSSRF
+287 PPSGRSSRF

-315 IQVATDV
+315 IRVATNV
-322 KESPE
+322 KEFPE

-336 Q
+336 K

>member
-1 MKIGFTSLVLFG
+1 MKIRFTSVVLFG
-13 LLHGVCFSDTPGVPR
+13 LLQGVCFSVTPGSPR
-28 AVFVENTFNFGK
+28 AVFVEKTFDFGK
-40 VKQGEKITHKFQ
+40 VKQGVEATHKFQ

-60 LLLDRVDFNLP
+60 LLLDRVDFDLP
-71 TLTAKF
+71 GLTAKF

-93 NTTSFSGPIDLE
+93 NTASFLGPMDVG
-105 AELSS
+105 AKLSS
-110 NDPVQPKFTFTLSG
+110 NDPAEPKVTFTLSG
-124 LIDPVIEVDPIS
+124 LIEPVIEVDPAW
-136 GAYISLYPDE
+136 GGYISLYPDE

-166 VEKQGTHFTASLKE
+166 LEKQGTHFTASLKE
-180 VQPGN
+180 VQSGK

-193 PAGTRPGRYEEGLL
+193 PAGTPPGRYEEALL

-215 SKVPVG
+215 SEVPVG

-227 RDLHAFPEI
+227 QDVHAFPEL

-245 ILKQNPGLI
+245 TLKQNPRLI
-254 DNLFENIIVENRRGD
+254 DNLFENVIVENRRGD

-287 PTSGRSSRF
+287 PPSGKSSRF

-315 IQVATDV
+315 IRVATDV
-322 KESPE
+322 EESPE
-327 ITIPVVAEI
+327 IAIPVVAEI
-336 Q
+336 K